1 MAMPPCP
8 YATPNDDDLTG
19 VITHLRPSNT
29 RKGTQPRDP
38 NEPETRW
45 LLEAGLRT
53 LTALL
58 LDTPAP
64 EGSVAYLSANGLF
77 STMSLDSVMQTFRR
91 MCTEQGIDPGGANKA
106 RILRRWDYTANYQLD
121 LIAYLFR
128 TSVNAHRVAQVHS
141 AVAAALPS
149 LTFGDLVTSL
159 LTSESATP
167 ADAQL
172 VRVQLVIRLMFAD
185 DPAVRALA
193 SEQFTSDV
201 DLWTPIYEHALHAY
215 GLQGTLQHATV
226 RLHLYIRRS
235 WDFRPEEVPTS
246 DHTLRGGSG
255 GADRSQ
261 NRCCE
266 EVLCPLCPRAR
277 TRRPPMTT
285 SRTSSLT

>member
-226 RLHLYIRRS
+226 RDVAAMLAFIVEATFVGRAAATDTGDLTDGRPLSLAVATAALSHHLG
-235 WDFRPEEVPTS
+235 RPWNELAALPYV
-246 DHTLRGGSG
+246 
-255 GADRSQ
+255 GAT
-261 NRCCE
+261 
-266 EVLCPLCPRAR
+266 P
-277 TRRPPMTT
+277 
-285 SRTSSLT
+285 